1 MTLWKEIKNQFRKP
15 TPLEVATAEL
25 VEAELEKLVDETARE
40 HAEAS
45 VSYNNARIARLR
57 KYVVNLTKE
66 EAK

>member
-45 VSYNNARIARLR
+45 VSYNNARMS
-57 KYVVNLTKE
+57 
-66 EAK
+66 